1 MISEGMLINL
11 SNHPSSLW
19 SSGQIKAAEQE
30 FGKVKDIPFPVID
43 SSAGR
48 EEIIPVVIEYVSK
61 CISLFEEHKSE
72 NNAVHI
78 MGELTFTINIV
89 KILKEKG
96 IKCVASTTERNTKVS
111 GNKKIS
117 EFNFVRFREY

>member
-1 MISEGMLINL
+1 MLINL
-11 SNHPSSLW
+11 SNHPSALW
-19 SSGQIKAAEQE
+19 SSAQIKATEQE

-48 EEIIPVVIEYVSK
+48 EEIILIAEEYLAK
-61 CISLFEEHKSE
+61 CTSLLEEYKSE
-72 NNAVHI
+72 TNAVHI
-78 MGELTFTINIV
+78 MGELTFTHNIV
-89 KILKEKG
+89 KLLKEKG